1 MPVTFRD
8 FKTLKCANWLN
19 EEVVNALISL
29 MPQHVLDTSFF
40 VAVFQEY
47 LGKSGINL
55 PNLSRLLVPINTEKT
70 RWMCAEVDLVR
81 HTVTTY
87 DSQGH
92 NPEPG
97 QVLATVLGQR
107 LQTDFSVHVGKC
119 PEQTNSC
126 DSGVFMLAN
135 LSLLALGRPLD
146 YKYLVDMRKTLAL
159 RLLKLD

>member
-1 MPVTFRD
+1 VSRSI
-8 FKTLKCANWLN
+8 A
-19 EEVVNALISL
+19 
-29 MPQHVLDTSFF
+29 VL
-40 VAVFQEY
+40 QEC

-55 PNLSRLLVPINTEKT
+55 PSLSRLLVPIDTEQT
-70 RWMCAEVDLVR
+70 HWVYAEVDLVR

-146 YKYLVDMRKTLAL
+146 CKHSVDMRKTLAV
-159 RLLKLD
+159 RLLKLDNP